1 MFALYLVKCN
11 IRRVTSLALLFVV
24 HNVLRA
30 SKLLYRAF
38 SCQYPSVAKLSQLER
53 QENVAAE
60 RAAGQYDRP

>member
-1 MFALYLVKCN
+1 MFALYLIKCT

-38 SCQYPSVAKLSQLER
+38 SCQYPWVAKLSQLER
-53 QENVAAE
+53 QENVAVG
-60 RAAGQYDRP
+60 RAGGQYDRS